1 MVIKIYAPAPSTSSA
16 VQYNERKVAEEKASV
31 ISSSRIADVADPMKT
46 FIVYENG
53 SLKTEKMSFHASIN
67 PSVTDKLTDAQI
79 AELVRKW
86 MQKMGYAN
94 QPYLLYKHT
103 DTGRIHYH
111 LVSVRVDEN
120 GRKIP
125 DFQERK
131 RSQKAMQE
139 LSEKFDFEIGKGT
152 TQRKDTKEKK
162 TTNPYEGF
170 DPKAGDFAGQVERI
184 ANLAMTFYFKKP
196 EQFDLIMES
205 LGIQVLH
212 QVDGSHAFIGLDPKT
227 HKPVTSP
234 IQDSGIRFPSTEA
247 IQKRADTCKG
257 QVKTREKQKVANA
270 VRIAMSPKK
279 GIKTELHTL
288 RYLARW
294 GIYTK
299 FAKTA
304 DGKIFGVTFVDMKN
318 KCVFKASDVP
328 GITASQFEEARA
340 HIWAKQAKATEH
352 AATKTNGATERAGIQ
367 TDTPVT
373 AAEICADVASIA
385 ITAFGSERSRQNE
398 EEDEDLDKG
407 RSL

>member
-1 MVIKIYAPAPSTSSA
+1 MKI
-16 VQYNERKVAEEKASV
+16 EDFAE
-31 ISSSRIADVADPMKT
+31 PC
-46 FIVYENG
+46 Y
-53 SLKTEKMSFHASIN
+53 
-67 PSVTDKLTDAQI
+67 
-79 AELVRKW
+79 
-86 MQKMGYAN
+86 
-94 QPYLLYKHT
+94 
-103 DTGRIHYH
+103 
-111 LVSVRVDEN
+111 VRV
-120 GRKIP
+120 GRAAVP
-125 DFQERK
+125 DIYEDDN
-131 RSQKAMQE
+131 
-139 LSEKFDFEIGKGT
+139 FDFEIGKGT
-152 TQRKDTKEKK
+152 TQGKDTKEKK

-184 ANLAMTFYFKKP
+184 ANLAMTYYFKKP

-227 HKPVTSP
+227 HKAVTSP
-234 IQDSGIRFPSTEA
+234 IQDSGIRFPSAES
-247 IQKRADTCKG
+247 IQKRVDACKG
-257 QVKTREKQKVANA
+257 QIKTREKQKVANA
-270 VRIAMSPKK
+270 VRIALSPKK

-288 RYLARW
+288 RYLAKW

-299 FAKTA
+299 FSKTA

-318 KCVFKASDVP
+318 KCVFKASDLP

-340 HIWAKQAKATEH
+340 NIWAKQAKAAKQ
-352 AATKTNGATERAGIQ
+352 AATKAESTAGQRAAQ

-398 EEDEDLDKG
+398 DEDEDLDKG